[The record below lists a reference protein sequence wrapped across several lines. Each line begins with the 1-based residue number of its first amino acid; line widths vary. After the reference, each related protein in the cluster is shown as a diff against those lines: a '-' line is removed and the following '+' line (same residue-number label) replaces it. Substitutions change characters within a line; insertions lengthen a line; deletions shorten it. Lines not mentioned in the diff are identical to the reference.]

1 MFHSPHTHYCNT
13 PTNTFTR
20 FIFFR
25 VQTADFQPESCWA
38 EFGSEVAIKKFDKTS
53 FYAKVKD
60 KYLPPEKLEQELEQ
74 LCRKA
79 FMKEQEM
86 LSR

>member
-1 MFHSPHTHYCNT
+1 
-13 PTNTFTR
+13 
-20 FIFFR
+20 
-25 VQTADFQPESCWA
+25 
-38 EFGSEVAIKKFDKTS
+38 VAIKKFDKTS
-53 FYAKVKD
+53 LYSKVKD
-60 KYLPPEKLEQELEQ
+60 KYLPPDKQDQELEQ

>member
-1 MFHSPHTHYCNT
+1 MILFCTWFLIQIIKVLHIFS
-13 PTNTFTR
+13 
-20 FIFFR
+20 FFR
-25 VQTADFQPESCWA
+25 VQTAGCRPETRWA
-38 EFGSEVAIKKFDKTS
+38 KFGSEVAIKKFDKTS

-79 FMKEQEM
+79 FMKEEEM

>member
-1 MFHSPHTHYCNT
+1 MILFCTWFLIQTKKVLHFLS
-13 PTNTFTR
+13 F
-20 FIFFR
+20 FIR
-25 VQTADFQPESCWA
+25 VQTAGCIPETRWA
-38 EFGSEVAIKKFDKTS
+38 KFGNEVAIKKFDKTS